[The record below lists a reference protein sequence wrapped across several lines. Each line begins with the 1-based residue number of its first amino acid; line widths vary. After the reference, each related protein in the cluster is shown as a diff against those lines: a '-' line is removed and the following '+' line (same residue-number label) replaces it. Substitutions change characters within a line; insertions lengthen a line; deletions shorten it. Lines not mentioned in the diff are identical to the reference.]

1 MGADSRVTARVISQL
16 LTEIDGLLTLQN
28 VLVIAATNRPDL
40 IDPAVLRPGRFDRMV
55 YVPAPDR
62 ESRLKILKIKT
73 DTMSLDENVNPEEI
87 IDRMTG
93 YSGADIDSLVR
104 EAGMNALRRNPESDT
119 VGLEDFDF
127 ALSEMMPSIT
137 PEMETWYMG
146 VSKRFKEREKPPMAI
161 A

>member
-1 MGADSRVTARVISQL
+1 
-16 LTEIDGLLTLQN
+16 
-28 VLVIAATNRPDL
+28 
-40 IDPAVLRPGRFDRMV
+40 MV

-62 ESRLKILKIKT
+62 EARLKILKIKT

-87 IDRMTG
+87 VDRMTG

-137 PEMETWYMG
+137 PEMEKWYMG